1 MVITVSSS
9 VQCVT
14 VTIIQLK
21 QTDDSIC
28 IMCIYF
34 NISACSGEHS
44 CGDYCINLNKVC
56 DRVHDCDDY
65 SDEAD
70 CGNYVVI
77 D

>member
-1 MVITVSSS
+1 LVFVAS
-9 VQCVT
+9 
-14 VTIIQLK
+14 L
-21 QTDDSIC
+21 SIKETGKR
-28 IMCIYF
+28 IYF
-34 NISACSGEHS
+34 KISACSGEHS